1 MKKIMFIM
9 MLLTALSVKA
19 QTSFT
24 SSTLAVIS
32 YDGGIQ
38 VELDSVQ
45 TCDYSL
51 LIQESY
57 SSSDQTIIDIGSMMQ
72 SQSGTLSISGGY
84 TINYPTFN
92 VPSYTLTTGH
102 TYSVDCSFSSDF
114 YFKLLCHNPYHNFK
128 VCIFGI
134 NSAGYICFKQTIA
147 TIEYERFIAGT
158 YYHCYNL
165 YLANNSCT
173 FSLTDSANELV
184 SDYASTNVTECF
196 VGVSFIGD

>member
-1 MKKIMFIM
+1 MKKTMFIT

-38 VELDSVQ
+38 VELDTFSAY
-45 TCDYSL
+45 DYSL
-51 LIQESY
+51 KIQES
-57 SSSDQTIIDIGSMMQ
+57 SSNSTIIDIGNMMQ
-72 SQSGTLSISGGY
+72 CLSGTLSISGGY

-102 TYSVDCSFSSDF
+102 TYSVKCSFSSIVW
-114 YFKLLCHNPYHNFK
+114 FKLLCHNPYHNFK

-134 NSAGYICFKQTIA
+134 NNDGYICFKQTIA
-147 TIEYERFIAGT
+147 TIEYARFLAGT

-173 FSLTDSANELV
+173 FSLTDSANELI

-196 VGVSFIGD
+196 IGISFVGD